1 MPSPESDLEQLL
13 SASLDGELTP
23 EQHRELD
30 QILANDPELARQRDE
45 LVALRGLVRQSL
57 LSQRPQG
64 LGRGFAD
71 RVIDAAIAKA
81 EAEGV
86 RSDHPLVRLAHRDA
100 ATDGRSDRNA
110 PDRNAPDRFNWRHAG
125 ALATL
130 AASIAFVAFLSNRLR
145 DREPSAS
152 REVALG
158 KGQLIQGIASEPLDD
173 PNGPAPAAP
182 KTKTSPKPTTEIAA
196 ASPIP
201 SLSPVPNKGPVP
213 VKPTPPAT
221 VADAMPAQVANIP
234 PAGGVKLAAVMVV
247 AFDLTEHGE
256 DSMALDQALASEG
269 IRLGVP
275 GELDDE
281 MVDELVESKVIAAG
295 DEPNATEEPWDVYFV
310 QAPATQISSF
320 VDRLSR
326 DEKSFDDFSW
336 GIASDPDGS
345 IDIVE
350 QFAASPTKAAPN
362 QRGVY
367 HNLVDTD
374 GDSAQLRRG
383 LGLMAI
389 NDAKGLRGMLPQST
403 SPSEMSHLLLLV
415 K

>member
-23 EQHRELD
+23 EQQRELD

-64 LGRGFAD
+64 LGRAFAD

-110 PDRNAPDRFNWRHAG
+110 PDRNTPGRFNWRHAG

-152 REVALG
+152 REVASG
-158 KGQLIQGIASEPLDD
+158 KGQLIQGIASEPLDN

-269 IRLGVP
+269 IRLGVR

-350 QFAASPTKAAPN
+350 QFAVNPTKASPN
-362 QRGVY
+362 QLAFA

-374 GDSAQLRRG
+374 GDAAQLRRG

>member
-23 EQHRELD
+23 EQQRELD
-30 QILANDPELARQRDE
+30 QVLANDAELARQRDE
-45 LVALRGLVRQSL
+45 LADLRGLVRQSL
-57 LSQRPQG
+57 LSQRPQT

-86 RSDHPLVRLAHRDA
+86 RSDHPLVRLAHRDGS
-100 ATDGRSDRNA
+100 TNGRSDGNT
-110 PDRNAPDRFNWRHAG
+110 PGRFNWRHAG

-130 AASIAFVAFLSNRLR
+130 AASLAFVAFLSNRPR
-145 DREPSAS
+145 DREPSGS
-152 REVALG
+152 REVASG
-158 KGQLIQGIASEPLDD
+158 NGQVRQGLLPQPPDANSPSADVPD
-173 PNGPAPAAP
+173 
-182 KTKTSPKPTTEIAA
+182 TKTSPTPKTEIAA
-196 ASPIP
+196 ASPTP
-201 SLSPVPNKGPVP
+201 SPSPVPTNSPVPNK
-213 VKPTPPAT
+213 PTPPTSA
-221 VADAMPAQVANIP
+221 ADAMPAQVANIP

-256 DSMALDQALASEG
+256 DSMALDHALAAEG
-269 IRLGVP
+269 ISLGVP
-275 GELDDE
+275 GKLDDE

-295 DEPNATEEPWDVYFV
+295 DEPDVAEEPWNVYFV

-350 QFAASPTKAAPN
+350 QFSASPAKAAPN
-362 QRGVY
+362 QRGFY

-374 GDSAQLRRG
+374 GDAAQLRRG

-389 NDAKGLRGMLPQST
+389 NDAKGLRGILPQST

>member
-1 MPSPESDLEQLL
+1 MPSPKSDLEQLL

-23 EQHRELD
+23 EQQRELD
-30 QILANDPELARQRDE
+30 QVLANDAELARQRDE
-45 LVALRGLVRQSL
+45 LADLRGLVRQSL
-57 LSQRPQG
+57 LSQRPQT

-86 RSDHPLVRLAHRDA
+86 RSDHPLVRLANSDA
-100 ATDGRSDRNA
+100 STDSRSDRNTL
-110 PDRNAPDRFNWRHAG
+110 RRFNWRHAG

-130 AASIAFVAFLSNRLR
+130 AASLAFVAFLSNRPR
-145 DREPSAS
+145 DREPSGS
-152 REVALG
+152 REVASG
-158 KGQLIQGIASEPLDD
+158 NGQVRQGFLTQPPDANSPSADVPD
-173 PNGPAPAAP
+173 
-182 KTKTSPKPTTEIAA
+182 TKTSPKPTTEIAA
-196 ASPIP
+196 ASPTP
-201 SLSPVPNKGPVP
+201 SPSPVPI
-213 VKPTPPAT
+213 KPTPP
-221 VADAMPAQVANIP
+221 VAAADPMPAQVANNP

-247 AFDLTEHGE
+247 AFDLTEHG
-256 DSMALDQALASEG
+256 DDTRALDQALAAEG
-269 IRLGVP
+269 IQLGAR
-275 GELDDE
+275 GELDDG

-295 DEPNATEEPWDVYFV
+295 DQPNATEEPWEVYFV
-310 QAPATQISSF
+310 QAPATQISNF

-345 IDIVE
+345 IDVVE
-350 QFAASPTKAAPN
+350 QFAVNPAKAPPDQLAFA
-362 QRGVY
+362 RG
-367 HNLVDTD
+367 LVDTD
-374 GDSAQLRRG
+374 GDAVQFRRG
-383 LGLMAI
+383 LGLMAM

>member
-1 MPSPESDLEQLL
+1 MPSPQSDLEQLL

-23 EQHRELD
+23 EQQLELD
-30 QILANDPELARQRDE
+30 QIFLNDPELANELARQRDE
-45 LVALRGLVRQSL
+45 LIALRGLVRQSF
-57 LSQRPQG
+57 LSQRPRG

-86 RSDHPLVRLAHRDA
+86 RSDHPLVRLARGDA
-100 ATDGRSDRNA
+100 STDSRSDGNT
-110 PDRNAPDRFNWRHAG
+110 PSRFNWRHTG

-145 DREPSAS
+145 DREPSGS
-152 REVALG
+152 REVASG
-158 KGQLIQGIASEPLDD
+158 ESHLIQGIASEPLGA
-173 PNGPAPAAP
+173 NGPSP
-182 KTKTSPKPTTEIAA
+182 TKSETKISSKPTTEIAV
-196 ASPIP
+196 SPNP
-201 SLSPVPNKGPVP
+201 NPNKPLP
-213 VKPTPPAT
+213 VKPNPSSANAPNP
-221 VADAMPAQVANIP
+221 MPAQVANNP
-234 PAGGVKLAAVMVV
+234 PAGGANPLAGGVKLAAVMVV

-256 DSMALDQALASEG
+256 DIRALDQALASEG
-269 IRLGVP
+269 IQLGAR

-295 DEPNATEEPWDVYFV
+295 DEPNTTDDPWEVYFV
-310 QAPATQISSF
+310 QAPANQISNL

-336 GIASDPDGS
+336 GIASDSDGS
-345 IDIVE
+345 IDVVE
-350 QFAASPTKAAPN
+350 QFAVNPTKAPPDQLAFA
-362 QRGVY
+362 RG
-367 HNLVDTD
+367 LVDTD
-374 GDSAQLRRG
+374 GDAGQFRRG
-383 LGLMAI
+383 LGLMAM
-389 NDAKGLRGMLPQST
+389 NDTQGIRGIMPQSN

>member
-23 EQHRELD
+23 EQQRELD
-30 QILANDPELARQRDE
+30 QVLANDAELARQRDE
-45 LVALRGLVRQSL
+45 LADLRGLVRQSL
-57 LSQRPQG
+57 LSQRPQT

-86 RSDHPLVRLAHRDA
+86 RSDHPLVRLANSDA
-100 ATDGRSDRNA
+100 STDSRSDRNA
-110 PDRNAPDRFNWRHAG
+110 PRRFNWRHAG

-130 AASIAFVAFLSNRLR
+130 AASLAFVAFLSNRPR
-145 DREPSAS
+145 DREPSGS
-152 REVALG
+152 REVASG
-158 KGQLIQGIASEPLDD
+158 NGQVRQGFLPQ
-173 PNGPAPAAP
+173 PADANSPSAVVP
-182 KTKTSPKPTTEIAA
+182 DTKTSPKPTTEIAA
-196 ASPIP
+196 ASPTP
-201 SLSPVPNKGPVP
+201 SPSPVPI
-213 VKPTPPAT
+213 KPTPP
-221 VADAMPAQVANIP
+221 VAAADPMPAQVANNP

-247 AFDLTEHGE
+247 AFDLTEHG
-256 DSMALDQALASEG
+256 DDTRALDQALAAEG
-269 IRLGVP
+269 IHLGAR
-275 GELDDE
+275 GELDDG

-295 DEPNATEEPWDVYFV
+295 DQPNATEEPWEVYFV
-310 QAPATQISSF
+310 QAPATQISNF

-345 IDIVE
+345 IDVVE
-350 QFAASPTKAAPN
+350 QFAVNPAKAPPDQLAFA
-362 QRGVY
+362 RG
-367 HNLVDTD
+367 LVDTD
-374 GDSAQLRRG
+374 GDAVQFRRG
-383 LGLMAI
+383 LGLMAM

>member
-23 EQHRELD
+23 EQQLELD
-30 QILANDPELARQRDE
+30 QLFANDPELSRQRDE

-57 LSQRPQG
+57 LSQRPQT

-86 RSDHPLVRLAHRDA
+86 RSDHPLVRLAHGDGS
-100 ATDGRSDRNA
+100 TDSRSAGNNA
-110 PDRNAPDRFNWRHAG
+110 GRFNWRYAG

-130 AASIAFVAFLSNRLR
+130 AASLAFVAFLSNRPR
-145 DREPSAS
+145 DREPSGS
-152 REVALG
+152 REVASG

-182 KTKTSPKPTTEIAA
+182 KTKTSPKPSTEIAA
-196 ASPIP
+196 ASPTP
-201 SLSPVPNKGPVP
+201 SPSPVPTNSPVPNK
-213 VKPTPPAT
+213 PTPPAA
-221 VADAMPAQVANIP
+221 ADAMPAQVANIP

-269 IRLGVP
+269 ISLGVR

-295 DEPNATEEPWDVYFV
+295 DEPNVAEEPWNVYFV
-310 QAPATQISSF
+310 QAPAAQISSF

-362 QRGVY
+362 QRGLY

-374 GDSAQLRRG
+374 GDAAQFRRG

-389 NDAKGLRGMLPQST
+389 NDAKGLRGMLPQSI

>member
-23 EQHRELD
+23 EQQLELD
-30 QILANDPELARQRDE
+30 QLFANDPELSRQRDE

-57 LSQRPQG
+57 LSQRPQT

-86 RSDHPLVRLAHRDA
+86 RSDHPLVRLAHGDA
-100 ATDGRSDRNA
+100 ATDGRSNRNA
-110 PDRNAPDRFNWRHAG
+110 LDGPPPGRFNWRYAG

-130 AASIAFVAFLSNRLR
+130 AASIAFVAFLSNRPR

-152 REVALG
+152 REVASG
-158 KGQLIQGIASEPLDD
+158 KGQVRQGLLPQPSDANSPSADVPD
-173 PNGPAPAAP
+173 
-182 KTKTSPKPTTEIAA
+182 TKTSPKPTTEIAA
-196 ASPIP
+196 SPTP
-201 SLSPVPNKGPVP
+201 SHSPVPNKGPVP

-269 IRLGVP
+269 ISLGVR

-295 DEPNATEEPWDVYFV
+295 DEPNVAEEPWNVYFV

-362 QRGVY
+362 QRGLY

-374 GDSAQLRRG
+374 GDAAQFRRG

-389 NDAKGLRGMLPQST
+389 NDAKGLRGMLPQSI

>member
-23 EQHRELD
+23 EQQLELD
-30 QILANDPELARQRDE
+30 QLFANDPELSRQRDE

-57 LSQRPQG
+57 LSQRPQT

-86 RSDHPLVRLAHRDA
+86 RSDHPLVRLAHGDGS
-100 ATDGRSDRNA
+100 TDGRSAGNNA
-110 PDRNAPDRFNWRHAG
+110 GRFNWRYAG

-130 AASIAFVAFLSNRLR
+130 AASLAFVAFLSNRPR
-145 DREPSAS
+145 DLEPSGS
-152 REVALG
+152 REVASG

-173 PNGPAPAAP
+173 LNGPAPAAP
-182 KTKTSPKPTTEIAA
+182 KTKTSPKPSTEIAA
-196 ASPIP
+196 ASPTP
-201 SLSPVPNKGPVP
+201 SPSPVPTNSPVPNK
-213 VKPTPPAT
+213 PTPPAA
-221 VADAMPAQVANIP
+221 ADAMPAQVANIP

-269 IRLGVP
+269 ISLGVR

-295 DEPNATEEPWDVYFV
+295 DEPNVAEEPWNVYFV

-362 QRGVY
+362 QRGLY

-374 GDSAQLRRG
+374 GDAAQFRRG

-389 NDAKGLRGMLPQST
+389 NDAKGLRGMLPQSI

>member
-1 MPSPESDLEQLL
+1 
-13 SASLDGELTP
+13 
-23 EQHRELD
+23 
-30 QILANDPELARQRDE
+30 
-45 LVALRGLVRQSL
+45 
-57 LSQRPQG
+57 
-64 LGRGFAD
+64 
-71 RVIDAAIAKA
+71 VIDAAIAKA

-110 PDRNAPDRFNWRHAG
+110 PDRNAPDRNAPDRNTPDRFNWRHAG

-152 REVALG
+152 REVASG